1 MHFSLEVFCGWS
13 QRYTFSRTTD
23 TASEKKGFIQSV
35 PKRMKADDSL
45 GTVCVLRIKG
55 VFVEV

>member
-1 MHFSLEVFCGWS
+1 MVGARGTLLAGLLIQQVK
-13 QRYTFSRTTD
+13 
-23 TASEKKGFIQSV
+23 KKGFIQSV